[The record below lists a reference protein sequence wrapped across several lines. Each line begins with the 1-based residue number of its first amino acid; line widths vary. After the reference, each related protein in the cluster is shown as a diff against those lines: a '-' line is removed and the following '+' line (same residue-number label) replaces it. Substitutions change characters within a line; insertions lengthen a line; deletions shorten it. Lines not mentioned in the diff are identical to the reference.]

1 MKIIIFLVLSTLS
14 YTSKRTASDLK
25 CLKKNKFQDT
35 ATSTKTI
42 TDSSECTSVSSQCCY
57 INMTYNY
64 INYHLSSQYCA
75 SLSGNIEQFKE
86 YLNNMYQDDL
96 YQFANYTYR
105 NREKYKS
112 IGRELDD
119 DYYKDY
125 VYYSPPTKKSY
136 STYLYNNCAKFE
148 GGTCIEEKD
157 TNYFSNFT
165 RSYFRN
171 ITFEYCNKMDK
182 GKCLMYNG
190 TKSNNAMI
198 RPLVQ
203 DIIGYLHIDEP
214 DYVFSQDDDV
224 VDINPDEDTSFESG
238 WDTSKLTETPTISF
252 DIVCPDSYISSSY
265 ISINI
270 IIMITLS
277 III

>member
-1 MKIIIFLVLSTLS
+1 
-14 YTSKRTASDLK
+14 
-25 CLKKNKFQDT
+25 
-35 ATSTKTI
+35 
-42 TDSSECTSVSSQCCY
+42 
-57 INMTYNY
+57 
-64 INYHLSSQYCA
+64 
-75 SLSGNIEQFKE
+75 
-86 YLNNMYQDDL
+86 
-96 YQFANYTYR
+96 
-105 NREKYKS
+105 
-112 IGRELDD
+112 
-119 DYYKDY
+119 
-125 VYYSPPTKKSY
+125 
-136 STYLYNNCAKFE
+136 
-148 GGTCIEEKD
+148 
-157 TNYFSNFT
+157 
-165 RSYFRN
+165 
-171 ITFEYCNKMDK
+171 
-182 GKCLMYNG
+182 MYNG

-224 VDINPDEDTSFESG
+224 VDINPAEDTSFESG